1 MALILAVNLSKKTL
15 LLMEVNNLADSLLIF
30 GIDKIKRQNLAVGL
44 KLVNKLLLLR
54 GQLLRRSD
62 VLSRS
67 LRLGP
72 KFGYDQ
78 LVAAD
83 CIEVILADS
92 DLFRVII
99 KN

>member
-15 LLMEVNNLADSLLIF
+15 LLMEVDYLADSLLIF

-62 VLSRS
+62 VLGRS

-72 KFGYDQ
+72 
-78 LVAAD
+78 
-83 CIEVILADS
+83 
-92 DLFRVII
+92 
-99 KN
+99 